1 LPDYYYIFGTMQNAY
16 ANPYTVAAQPVDV
29 RATFIRKTYAH
40 LAGAIL
46 VFAMLEAFILSIPG
60 IENTVIGILRTSPY
74 MWLVVLGVF
83 MLVSNIANKWAL
95 SATSKNTQYM
105 GLGLYVV
112 AEAIIML
119 PLLIMAKLQMGGSN
133 LLIYQAGAVTLGLF
147 AALTLIAFTTKK
159 DFSFLGGM
167 LKVVSMIA
175 LGLIVLSIFAPSFI
189 TLGLWF
195 SVAMALVAAGMILYN
210 TSNIIHHY
218 GTEQYVAASLGLFA
232 SIALLFWY
240 ILQIFMSRD

>member
-1 LPDYYYIFGTMQNAY
+1 MQNAY
-16 ANPYTVAAQPVDV
+16 ANPYTVAAQPVDI
-29 RATFIRKTYAH
+29 RAAFIRKTYAH

-46 VFAMLEAFILSIPG
+46 VFALLEAAILSIPG
-60 IENTVIGILRTSPY
+60 IQNTVIGILRTSPY
-74 MWLVVLGVF
+74 MWLLVLGAF

-95 SATSKNTQYM
+95 NDTSQNTQYM

-119 PLLIMAKLQMGGSN
+119 PLLIMAKYKMGGSN
-133 LLIYQAGAVTLGLF
+133 LLIYQAGAVTLALF
-147 AALTLIAFTTKK
+147 AGLTLIAFTTKK

-167 LKVVSMIA
+167 LKIIGMIA
-175 LGLIVLSIFAPSFI
+175 LGLIVVAVIFPGFI

-195 SVAMALVAAGMILYN
+195 SVAMVIFAAGTILYN

-218 GTEQYVAASLGLFA
+218 GTGQYVAASLGLFA
-232 SIALLFWY
+232 SVALLFWY

>member
-1 LPDYYYIFGTMQNAY
+1 MQNAY
-16 ANPYTVAAQPVDV
+16 ANPYTVAAQSVDV
-29 RATFIRKTYAH
+29 RAAFIRKTYAH

-46 VFAMLEAFILSIPG
+46 VFAVLEAVILSIPG
-60 IENTVIGILRTSPY
+60 IENAVIGLLRTSPY

-83 MLVSNIANKWAL
+83 MLVSNIANKWAM

-112 AEAIIML
+112 GEAIIML

-133 LLIYQAGAVTLGLF
+133 LLIYQAGGVTLALF
-147 AALTLIAFTTKK
+147 AGLTLIAFTTKK

-167 LKVVSMIA
+167 LKIIGMIA
-175 LGLIVLSIFAPSFI
+175 LGVIVLAVVFPGFI

-195 SVAMALVAAGMILYN
+195 SVAMVIFAAGTILYN

-218 GTEQYVAASLGLFA
+218 GTDQYVAASLGLFA
-232 SIALLFWY
+232 SVALLFWY

>member
-1 LPDYYYIFGTMQNAY
+1 MESSY
-16 ANPYTVAAQPVDV
+16 ANPYTVAAQSVDV

-46 VFAMLEAFILSIPG
+46 VFALLEAAILSIPG
-60 IENTVIGILRTSPY
+60 IANTVFGILGASSY
-74 MWLVVLGVF
+74 SWLMVLGAF
-83 MLVSNIANKWAL
+83 MFVSHFANKWAMSTTSL
-95 SATSKNTQYM
+95 STQYM
-105 GLGLYVV
+105 GLGLYIV
-112 AEAIIML
+112 AEAIIFV
-119 PLLIMAKLQMGGSN
+119 PILLLAQLKTGDSTLILKAGG
-133 LLIYQAGAVTLGLF
+133 VTALLF
-147 AALTLIAFTTKK
+147 AGLTLIAFTTKK

-167 LKVVSMIA
+167 LKIVGMIA
-175 LGLIVLSIFAPSFI
+175 LGVIVIAVVFPGAV

-195 SVAMALVAAGMILYN
+195 SVAMVIFAAGTILYS

-232 SIALLFWY
+232 SVALLFWY